1 MKRIMIGTRTSRL
14 ARAQTEIVT
23 EMLRK
28 KFPALEI
35 EVVPVTTMGDRL
47 PDEKR
52 AEVEGKGAFTEDLE
66 TLQAGGATAI
76 VCLLT
81 DTELEWAGVANF
93 RSAAISQGLT
103 WRRLAIPDQ
112 GVPATGAG
120 QRQQTRRRHPLRQL
134 REFLLATDERCKR
147 DRQVAGRGL
156 RRLHEEGR
164 ITEYFSIEE
173 LVPAPCQ
180 GTIAVEIR
188 ADDHDVGAALMAID
202 DGDVRAVSTC
212 ERSFATRL
220 GGDCDLPAGFCAA
233 KEGERMRLVG
243 AILSPDGKTVVKQT
257 SFEDAARPYEVGRR
271 FAEKML
277 ELGGEAILEGVMR

>member
-1 MKRIMIGTRTSRL
+1 VRADPRDALVSSYGLSLPEMPDGAVVGTSSVRRKAQLLSLRSDIELVDLHGNVETRL
-14 ARAQTEIVT
+14 RRMGERGLDGIV
-23 EMLRK
+23 L
-28 KFPALEI
+28 
-35 EVVPVTTMGDRL
+35 
-47 PDEKR
+47 
-52 AEVEGKGAFTEDLE
+52 
-66 TLQAGGATAI
+66 
-76 VCLLT
+76 
-81 DTELEWAGVANF
+81 
-93 RSAAISQGLT
+93 AA
-103 WRRLAIPDQ
+103 A
-112 GVPATGAG
+112 
-120 QRQQTRRRHPLRQL
+120 
-134 REFLLATDERCKR
+134 
-147 DRQVAGRGL
+147 GL

>member
-1 MKRIMIGTRTSRL
+1 MIVKGLRIGTRTSRL
-14 ARAQTEIVT
+14 ARAQTGIVI
-23 EMLRK
+23 EMLRT

-66 TLQAGGATAI
+66 TLLQKGEVGAVVGTSSIRRKAQLMALRSDIELVDLHGNVETRLRRMGERGLDGI
-76 VCLLT
+76 VL
-81 DTELEWAGVANF
+81 
-93 RSAAISQGLT
+93 AA
-103 WRRLAIPDQ
+103 A
-112 GVPATGAG
+112 
-120 QRQQTRRRHPLRQL
+120 
-134 REFLLATDERCKR
+134 
-147 DRQVAGRGL
+147 GL
-156 RRLHEEGR
+156 RRLGEEGR

-188 ADDHDVGAALMAID
+188 AGDRGVGAALKAID

-220 GGDCDLPAGFCAA
+220 GGDCDLPAGFCAT

-243 AILSPDGKTVVKQT
+243 AILSPDGKTVVKET
-257 SFEDAARPYEVGRR
+257 SFEDAARPDEVGRR
-271 FAEKML
+271 FAQKML
-277 ELGGEAILEGVMR
+277 EMGGEAILELVMR